1 MGFGRR
7 AQARDSALLTPAV
20 PLRRRC
26 GDTSPS
32 GWGRLFS
39 SMFTPLNAGP
49 ADIILPHLMGEVAL
63 VAPEA
68 DAEERRHEAAIRRL
82 GRSGLHQPHRKG
94 AP

>member
-1 MGFGRR
+1 
-7 AQARDSALLTPAV
+7 
-20 PLRRRC
+20 
-26 GDTSPS
+26 
-32 GWGRLFS
+32 
-39 SMFTPLNAGP
+39 MFTPLNAGP